1 VDVPISRSTA
11 LATRDELFSTNE
23 TQETIGYVGVSVPM
37 FLPELVPAVEVAAMA
52 DVVVDSVEGWD
63 G

>member
-1 VDVPISRSTA
+1 MDVPISRSTV

-23 TQETIGYVGVSVPM
+23 AQETIGYVGVSVPM
-37 FLPELVPAVEVAAMA
+37 FLPELVPAVQVAAMA
-52 DVVVDSVEGWD
+52 DLVVDSVEGWD